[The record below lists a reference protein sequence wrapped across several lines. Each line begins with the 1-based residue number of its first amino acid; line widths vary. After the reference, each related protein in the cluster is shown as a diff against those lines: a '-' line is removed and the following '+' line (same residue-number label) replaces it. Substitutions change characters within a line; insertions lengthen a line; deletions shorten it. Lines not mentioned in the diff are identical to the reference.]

1 MTLHRQKLIVA
12 GLLSVSVLASSAF
25 AAADKMPAAVDAKR
39 LIAADTEP
47 GNWMSHGRTYSE
59 QRFSPLEQ
67 INDANVSRLGLAWAH
82 KFDDER
88 GVETTPIVVDGVM
101 YSSGPW
107 SKVVALNAKTGAV
120 LWKFDP
126 KVEKIVAA
134 KGCCDVANRGVAVW
148 DWFYWFDG
156 TCNCGI
162 FH

>member
-67 INDANVSRLGLAWAH
+67 INDANVSRLGLA
-82 KFDDER
+82 
-88 GVETTPIVVDGVM
+88 
-101 YSSGPW
+101 
-107 SKVVALNAKTGAV
+107 
-120 LWKFDP
+120 
-126 KVEKIVAA
+126 
-134 KGCCDVANRGVAVW
+134 
-148 DWFYWFDG
+148 
-156 TCNCGI
+156 
-162 FH
+162 